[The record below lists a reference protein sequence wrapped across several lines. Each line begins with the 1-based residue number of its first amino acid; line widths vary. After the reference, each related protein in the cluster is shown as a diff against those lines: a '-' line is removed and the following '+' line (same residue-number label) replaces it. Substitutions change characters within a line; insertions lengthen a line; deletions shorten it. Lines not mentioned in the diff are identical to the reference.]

1 MSRKNDLAPLTSGW
15 GEVILGGGLSVVLGV
30 VLGALAVV
38 LMPTVTAE
46 ELPKELAVGA
56 NYFIEGSRGTN
67 QGMQAAAKRKS
78 LSGGATG
85 FFSITEDELNALVVS
100 AEPRAVPA
108 AVSKNFLTAGT
119 LNFLIHGGD
128 LYVGI
133 PGTMSALGAQWT
145 CVVQAEGSF
154 ARKDHAFVSEPETV
168 LVGSCPVQWL
178 PYAST
183 YVTRKFLSSQT
194 LTEDIAAVWPK
205 LASFTVD
212 GGSLKLTMP

>member
-1 MSRKNDLAPLTSGW
+1 MTKKNDLAPPTSGW
-15 GEVILGGGLSVVLGV
+15 GEVILGAGLSAMVGA
-30 VLGALAVV
+30 VLGALALV
-38 LMPTVTAE
+38 LTLTVTVE
-46 ELPKELAVGA
+46 ELPQELAVGA

-67 QGMQAAAKRKS
+67 QGTQAAAKRKS

-100 AEPRAVPA
+100 AKAVAVPA
-108 AVSKNFLTAGT
+108 AEASKA
-119 LNFLIHGGD
+119 LIR
-128 LYVGI
+128 
-133 PGTMSALGAQWT
+133 ALGAQWT
-145 CVVQAEGSF
+145 VVVQAQGEF
-154 ARKDHAFVSEPETV
+154 ARKDHAFVFEPETV